1 MKKII
6 ALALVLLSLI
16 PYAFAESI
24 DYSSMT
30 ADQLREVI
38 VQARAA
44 LACQE
49 EPFTGKCVVYDEND
63 IKVTITGVSPEEYTN
78 WVNIQVTVV
87 NKSDRKITVMFDDI
101 YINGWQINIGTFSIS
116 EVEAK
121 KNAKGKL
128 TFLSL
133 EEEAEVTAME
143 EIEDFAFKVKIYD
156 PVNYKTLYATDEQTI
171 TFSW

>member
-6 ALALVLLSLI
+6 ALALVFLALI
-16 PYAFAESI
+16 PCAFAESI

-30 ADQLREVI
+30 ADQLKEVI

-44 LACQE
+44 LASME
-49 EPFTGKCVVYDEND
+49 EPFTDKCVVYDDHGIKATVTGIRKETYND
-63 IKVTITGVSPEEYTN
+63 
-78 WVNIQVTVV
+78 WVYIDVTVV
-87 NKSDRKITVMFDDI
+87 NKSDDVISVFFNDV
-101 YINGWQINIGTFSIS
+101 YINGWKVSSGFFVVA
-116 EVEAK
+116 EVGAK

-133 EEEAEVTAME
+133 DQEAEISKME
-143 EIEDFAFKVKIYD
+143 EIEDFTFTISIYD
-156 PVNYKTLYATDEQTI
+156 PVNYKTLFVSDEQTI